1 MSKAMMLSFGVVNFG
16 YSVVLYKMK
25 QCILGLSRT
34 ARTFSFFPR
43 LDKRR
48 AMRTKHNEKKEDDER
63 LSTCALLALVRH
75 I

>member
-1 MSKAMMLSFGVVNFG
+1 MLELSNFG

-34 ARTFSFFPR
+34 ARIFSFFPFGQTPCH
-43 LDKRR
+43 
-48 AMRTKHNEKKEDDER
+48 AEQNENEKQREFEHV
-63 LSTCALLALVRH
+63 CPACLVRQ